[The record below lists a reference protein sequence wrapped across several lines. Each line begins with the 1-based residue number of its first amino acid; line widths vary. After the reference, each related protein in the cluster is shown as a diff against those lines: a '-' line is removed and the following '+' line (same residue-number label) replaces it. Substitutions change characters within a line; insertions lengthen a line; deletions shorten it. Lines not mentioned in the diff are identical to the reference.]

1 MCQYGC
7 PDPKVHDAEDSSK
20 QQQQSGLVALTEA
33 PSLIL

>member
-20 QQQQSGLVALTEA
+20 QQQQSGLMTLAEA
-33 PSLIL
+33 HSLIL